1 MAASSWKGNASEKHR
16 KYALLPYILLMTY
29 TTRKY
34 YGDTVR
40 QLKQSS
46 QEGLWCVLGDF
57 NCIRHP
63 SERIGKCERLY
74 GDNSIQ
80 EFNEWIDDLE
90 VLEVPSLGR
99 QFTWFRPNGESRSRL
114 DKFLISPEWRDRWP
128 ESVQF
133 TLPRSFSDHYPIL
146 LRANN
151 VDWGPKP
158 FRILDCWLTE
168 KSFREVV
175 HQC

>member
-1 MAASSWKGNASEKHR
+1 MASSFWKGNASEKHR

-90 VLEVPSLGR
+90 VLEAPSLGR
-99 QFTWFRPNGESRSRL
+99 HFTWFRPNGESRSRL
-114 DKFLISPEWRDRWP
+114 DRFLISHEWRDRWP
-128 ESVQF
+128 GSVQF
-133 TLPRSFSDHYPIL
+133 TLPRNFSDHCPIL
-146 LRANN
+146 LR
-151 VDWGPKP
+151 
-158 FRILDCWLTE
+158 T
-168 KSFREVV
+168 
-175 HQC
+175 